1 LGQFPFTDTSTH
13 SDDVVPVPPPRP
25 DLHCRPPAEPPP
37 APPPLPL
44 NTDSCSVTPQ
54 GSIFDTITRLP
65 FPTSATI
72 NLANLSDLTVDQAT
86 FNAYTPPRG
95 SVIHIRCRPCIFGL
109 RRDSASA
116 VVAKL
121 IDGGANIC
129 VTGDLSTLVNVE
141 EIPPMPI
148 SVAIA
153 GDDISSDDCCT
164 KRGYT
169 PLTLDDGNLY
179 WQICY
184 YYANVVETIISPQA
198 VIATSNVF
206 TSWTQTG
213 YNDGRPGS

>member
-1 LGQFPFTDTSTH
+1 
-13 SDDVVPVPPPRP
+13 
-25 DLHCRPPAEPPP
+25 
-37 APPPLPL
+37 
-44 NTDSCSVTPQ
+44 
-54 GSIFDTITRLP
+54 LP

-95 SVIHIRCRPCIFGL
+95 SVIHIRCRPHIFGL

-116 VVAKL
+116 AVAKL

-129 VTGDLSTLVNVE
+129 VTGNLSTLVNIE

-153 GDDISSDDCCT
+153 GNDISSDDCCT
-164 KRGYT
+164 QRGYI

-179 WQICY
+179 WQL
-184 YYANVVETIISPQA
+184 
-198 VIATSNVF
+198 
-206 TSWTQTG
+206 
-213 YNDGRPGS
+213 